1 MRQMPAPAPSGLLDL
16 AGGGRGT
23 RWGRALETS
32 ALLFAAAA
40 AALVVVQSVAAQGN
54 SRDWG
59 WAGMVLLAAALA
71 AAVLFGAARLPGSH
85 RTLLAAAMALSL
97 VLRLGYLLAVET
109 PLNSDFELLHRAAVM
124 LSQGDLTWTEYQYFR
139 NWGYQIP
146 FVAYQALVLRIF
158 SSDWALK
165 LINLAAMLGTNFLL
179 YQLGRL
185 FLSGKAAAAAA
196 LLYAV
201 YPGAIHMAP
210 VLTNQHLSL
219 CFLLLGLWLLLS
231 RRGWRWMLL
240 AGACLAVG
248 NLFRPEG
255 VVTLAAVAA
264 AGVVL
269 LARWPDRR
277 RAAGLVLGL
286 AVALAAYFGVQAGT
300 GAALQAAG
308 IAPHG
313 IGNNVPE
320 WKFVVGL
327 DAANEYGD
335 YTEAHADILD
345 IQDGGARRA
354 ETWRI
359 IRQSFRERD
368 DILDFFLGKTQA
380 MWAWDE
386 PFSWS
391 SGYLEQGVE
400 LLPGVTVGT
409 ALEWMGMAE
418 RGLAL
423 LVWGCLAGTAVLLF
437 RYPER
442 RERGAALVC
451 LLAVCAFF
459 CVYLLIEVQP
469 RYRYSVMPYLFILA
483 GVPVQWLLSRNKRPA
498 PPAAGEKQN
507 DQMR

>member
-255 VVTLAAVAA
+255 VVTLAAVTA
-264 AGVVL
+264 AGVCL

-277 RAAGLVLGL
+277 RAAGLVLG
-286 AVALAAYFGVQAGT
+286 
-300 GAALQAAG
+300 
-308 IAPHG
+308 
-313 IGNNVPE
+313 VP
-320 WKFVVGL
+320 
-327 DAANEYGD
+327 GD
-335 YTEAHADILD
+335 
-345 IQDGGARRA
+345 R
-354 ETWRI
+354 
-359 IRQSFRERD
+359 
-368 DILDFFLGKTQA
+368 
-380 MWAWDE
+380 
-386 PFSWS
+386 
-391 SGYLEQGVE
+391 
-400 LLPGVTVGT
+400 
-409 ALEWMGMAE
+409 
-418 RGLAL
+418 
-423 LVWGCLAGTAVLLF
+423 
-437 RYPER
+437 
-442 RERGAALVC
+442 
-451 LLAVCAFF
+451 
-459 CVYLLIEVQP
+459 
-469 RYRYSVMPYLFILA
+469 
-483 GVPVQWLLSRNKRPA
+483 
-498 PPAAGEKQN
+498 
-507 DQMR
+507 